1 MSTLNGKLAPAVSA
15 DPTFALR
22 HRNGATSFVP
32 WYLSTLAK
40 AYGKLGQL
48 DDACRR
54 IDEAITMTSTTE
66 ESGPRLRLIALQA
79 KSPSS
84 RPSQTQ
90 QKLKRISSALSP
102 SLANSNRNPGNSAPP

>member
-1 MSTLNGKLAPAVSA
+1 VSPHTSLNGKLAPAVSA

-54 IDEAITMTSTTE
+54 IDEAITMTTSTTE
-66 ESGPRLRLIALQA
+66 E
-79 KSPSS
+79 
-84 RPSQTQ
+84 T
-90 QKLKRISSALSP
+90 
-102 SLANSNRNPGNSAPP
+102 